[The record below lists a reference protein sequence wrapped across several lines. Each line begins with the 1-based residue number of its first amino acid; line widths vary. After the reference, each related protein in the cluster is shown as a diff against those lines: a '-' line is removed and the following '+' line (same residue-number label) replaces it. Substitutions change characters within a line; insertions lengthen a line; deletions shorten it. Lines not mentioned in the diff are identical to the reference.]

1 MPSKTKTRSFYDL
14 IRPLF
19 LVLVYGFNFQQGTFL
34 QLDKMYVPIASFVA
48 IKFITVLITKMA
60 LTKSLENTL
69 DICLIKDWDV

>member
-34 QLDKMYVPIASFVA
+34 KLDKMYVPIASFVA
-48 IKFITVLITKMA
+48 IKFIT
-60 LTKSLENTL
+60 EF
-69 DICLIKDWDV
+69 